1 MHCSLGVLKR
11 GALSHTFV
19 WKLRIAVNFF
29 TPVVESLT
37 ASESVSSRHSTKA
50 KWFGEFEM
58 GRKGLPESRDFGT
71 GVAGQRRPE
80 TSNLFMESVGA
91 WFELLPA

>member
-19 WKLRIAVNFF
+19 WKLRITVNFF
-29 TPVVESLT
+29 TLVVEVLT
-37 ASESVSSRHSTKA
+37 ASESFNSRHLTKA
-50 KWFGEFEM
+50 QWFGEFEM
-58 GRKGLPESRDFGT
+58 GRKGLPESGGFGT
-71 GVAGQRRPE
+71 GAADQRRPGA
-80 TSNLFMESVGA
+80 SNLFIESVGA